1 MWETM
6 SVLGRICV
14 YPLKTQ
20 RVHVPPAD
28 EWDPPLEPML
38 PGGPDLGDGD
48 GHIVGDR
55 GGGD

>member
-1 MWETM
+1 M
-6 SVLGRICV
+6 

-48 GHIVGDR
+48 GHIVGDC